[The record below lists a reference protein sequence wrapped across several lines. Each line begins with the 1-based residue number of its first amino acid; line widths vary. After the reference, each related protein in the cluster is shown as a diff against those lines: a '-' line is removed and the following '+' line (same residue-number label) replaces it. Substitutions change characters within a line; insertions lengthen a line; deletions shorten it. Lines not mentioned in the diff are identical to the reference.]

1 MADWASGNIL
11 LSGKRSNLI
20 QFLLNG
26 LIPLGNS
33 IEIRNSNSKFEM
45 KTPNGEYLIMDSDRH
60 YLSCDNITMDH
71 QKSQMLECPFS
82 AAFEIDMQLLESIS
96 KHYNIDITIRV
107 NTPSDYIQK
116 VNIVKGEVI
125 QDDLICPCEIA

>member
-1 MADWASGNIL
+1 MADRVDGNIE

-45 KTPNGEYLIMDSDRH
+45 KTPDGDYLIVDSDRH

-71 QKSQMLECPFS
+71 QKSQKLECGFS
-82 AAFEIDMQLLESIS
+82 AAYEIDTQLLESIS
-96 KHYNIDITIRV
+96 KTFSIDIEIWAKDE
-107 NTPSDYIQK
+107 NGDFLHKI
-116 VNIVKGEVI
+116 NIISGEII
-125 QDDLICPCEIA
+125 QDDLILT